1 MILTDYLIEG
11 QNLTGEHSSLIVGTT
26 HFTSISP
33 RIDSVTVNGRSGV
46 MLPPGRWLSTRQ
58 KSHSNSSQTGQMPM
72 RSCTASTVS
81 AASPRR

>member
-33 RIDSVTVNGRSGV
+33 RMGLMR
-46 MLPPGRWLSTRQ
+46 ML
-58 KSHSNSSQTGQMPM
+58 
-72 RSCTASTVS
+72 
-81 AASPRR
+81 